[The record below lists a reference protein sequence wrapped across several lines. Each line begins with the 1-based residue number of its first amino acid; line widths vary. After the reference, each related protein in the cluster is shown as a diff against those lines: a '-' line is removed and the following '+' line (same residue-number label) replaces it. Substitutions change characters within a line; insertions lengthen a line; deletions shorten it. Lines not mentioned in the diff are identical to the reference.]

1 MKHVLTGILFMLCLA
16 LPLAA
21 DAGEKRRV
29 ILVDNSV
36 IVGEIVSMSGG
47 VYTIMTDNLGLLEI
61 ADSKVKSIGN
71 NTSQAINGD
80 TSSNLNEISG
90 ITQKM
95 TTDSSIM
102 QQILVLQNDPDFQE
116 ILQDETVMRA
126 IHSGDLNALMN
137 NPKIMKL
144 IENAGVQQIGREIQ

>member
-1 MKHVLTGILFMLCLA
+1 MKHILTGIVFMLCLA
-16 LPLAA
+16 LPLATS
-21 DAGEKRRV
+21 AGETRRV

-47 VYTIMTDNLGLLEI
+47 IYTIRTENLGLLKI
-61 ADSKVKSIGN
+61 ADSKVRSIGT
-71 NTSQAINGD
+71 NTSQATAGAD
-80 TSSNLNEISG
+80 YSNLNEIAG

-95 TTDSSIM
+95 TADSSIM
-102 QQILVLQNDPDFQE
+102 QQILVLQNDPGFQE
-116 ILQDETVMRA
+116 ILQDEAVMRA
-126 IHSGDLNALMN
+126 IHSGDLNALMT